1 MTDFERK
8 QILEQ
13 LDEVNKYVG
22 TSLIDKKLGQF
33 IKQYPYLSLDFGI
46 WTKRYYICGSKGE
59 RVM

>member
-33 IKQYPYLSLDFGI
+33 IK
-46 WTKRYYICGSKGE
+46 
-59 RVM
+59 